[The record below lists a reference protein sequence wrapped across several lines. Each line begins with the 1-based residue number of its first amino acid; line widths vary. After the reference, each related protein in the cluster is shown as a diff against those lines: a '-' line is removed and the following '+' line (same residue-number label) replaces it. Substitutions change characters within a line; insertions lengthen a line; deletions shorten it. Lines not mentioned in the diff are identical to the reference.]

1 MTAHTDNLLELCAMD
16 SDLQGEPANDSSPM
30 HSARWTD
37 ANLLVAT
44 TVARVS
50 AFLQPHRAN
59 VSLGLCPGHP
69 VIAGD
74 STTLAFALAGVLG
87 ALLRSLDA
95 DHAVDTASADSTLR
109 VSVGETDARVRITVA
124 LPDVPPLG
132 IVRALAGNDH
142 EGADPTVAHC
152 RRLIESCGGTLAL
165 ADADGVLAFAMVLP
179 RCPLGPSVRL
189 LPPAWM
195 RNPIART
202 ARPLRLRAS

>member
-1 MTAHTDNLLELCAMD
+1 MNPTTSILELHALD
-16 SDLQGEPANDSSPM
+16 SDLHGEAANDSAPQ

-59 VSLGLCPGHP
+59 VSLGLSPGHP

-87 ALLRSLDA
+87 ALLRSLESDA
-95 DHAVDTASADSTLR
+95 LALDDGSTLK
-109 VSVGETDARVRITVA
+109 VSVAEADERVRITVT

-132 IVRALAGNDH
+132 IVRALAGVGPA
-142 EGADPTVAHC
+142 GADPTVAHC

-165 ADADGVLAFAMVLP
+165 ADADGVLAFAMMLP
-179 RCPLGPSVRL
+179 RCPLGPAVRV

-195 RNPIART
+195 RNASAR
-202 ARPLRLRAS
+202 AVRPLRARAS

>member
-1 MTAHTDNLLELCAMD
+1 MTAPTTNLLELCAID
-16 SDLQGEPANDSSPM
+16 CDLQGDPANDSSPT

-95 DHAVDTASADSTLR
+95 DQGVDTAVADSTLR
-109 VSVGETDARVRITVA
+109 VSVGETDERVRITVA

-132 IVRALAGNDH
+132 IVRALAGNDRDS
-142 EGADPTVAHC
+142 DPTVAHC

-179 RCPLGPSVRL
+179 RCPLGPSVRV

-195 RNPIART
+195 RNRTPRT
-202 ARPLRLRAS
+202 ARPLRARAS

>member
-1 MTAHTDNLLELCAMD
+1 MNPPTTILELNAID
-16 SDLQGEPANDSSPM
+16 ADLQGEPANDTAPM

-59 VSLGLCPGHP
+59 VALGLSPGHP

-87 ALLRSLDA
+87 ALLRSLESEY
-95 DHAVDTASADSTLR
+95 AVDAVDIGSTVR
-109 VSVGETDARVRITVA
+109 VAVAEVDERVRITVT

-132 IVRALAGNDH
+132 IVRALAGDG
-142 EGADPTVAHC
+142 EAGADPTVAHC

-165 ADADGVLAFAMVLP
+165 ADADGVLAFAMMLP
-179 RCPLGPSVRL
+179 RCPLGPAVRV

-195 RNPIART
+195 RQVSPRNI
-202 ARPLRLRAS
+202 RPLRARAS

>member
-1 MTAHTDNLLELCAMD
+1 MTAPTSILELHALD
-16 SDLQGEPANDSSPM
+16 ADLHGEPANDSSPAQ
-30 HSARWTD
+30 SVRWTD

-59 VSLGLCPGHP
+59 VTLGLSPGHP

-87 ALLRSLDA
+87 ALLRSLESE
-95 DHAVDTASADSTLR
+95 HAVDIAGADSTLR
-109 VSVGETDARVRITVA
+109 VAVAEIEERVHITVA

-132 IVRALAGNDH
+132 IVRALAGDTTA
-142 EGADPTVAHC
+142 GADPTVAHC

-179 RCPLGPSVRL
+179 RCPLGPTVRV

-195 RNPIART
+195 RT
-202 ARPLRLRAS
+202 KTVSCRPTRARAS